1 MLTLAFPAVQE
12 TQMPDAV
19 EDQGNE
25 ADRLTRL
32 SQSGVAREAEHL
44 VPFRGRMVRKLEQA
58 ADELDEEDRLDQ
70 KMLVDLGTEF
80 HEQPPP
86 EAAGVDLAP
95 IRAVD
100 PQFDDFTFRTIARE
114 TFNKVREARST
125 ERTEEAE
132 ALLSPTM
139 EAEVRQEVGGDVA
152 AHRHHLLPGLEVD
165 DATIV
170 AAAVAGGREVLDVRL
185 DVAGEEMERDDASGA
200 VVAGDATVRRWS
212 ERWRFER
219 DPSMDSS
226 QTDREHTL
234 TFGDEGW
241 MVAHRGWVVT
251 QIERLPAPPVA

>member
-1 MLTLAFPAVQE
+1 
-12 TQMPDAV
+12 MPDAV
-19 EDQGNE
+19 EDQGNKT
-25 ADRLTRL
+25 DRLARL
-32 SQSGVAREAEHL
+32 GESGVAHEAEFL
-44 VPFRGRMVRKLEQA
+44 VPFRGRMVRKLEQGA
-58 ADELDEEDRLDQ
+58 EELGEEDRLDQ
-70 KMLVDLGTEF
+70 QMVADLGTEF
-80 HEQPPP
+80 HEQPPA

-100 PQFDDFTFRTIARE
+100 PQFDDFAFRTIARE

-125 ERTEEAE
+125 ERTEEAD

-139 EAEVRQEVGGDVA
+139 ETEVRQEVSGDVA

-165 DATIV
+165 NATII

-185 DVAGEEMERDDASGA
+185 DVAGEEMERDDATGA

-226 QTDREHTL
+226 QTDRDHTL
-234 TFGDEGW
+234 KFGDEGW

-251 QIERLPAPPVA
+251 QIERLPAPPTA

>member
-1 MLTLAFPAVQE
+1 
-12 TQMPDAV
+12 MPDDV

-32 SQSGVAREAEHL
+32 SESGVVREAEHL
-44 VPFRGRMVRKLEQA
+44 VPFRGRMVSKLEQA
-58 ADELDEEDRLDQ
+58 AEELGEEDRLDQ
-70 KMLVDLGTEF
+70 QTVADLGTEF
-80 HEQPPP
+80 HEQPPA

-100 PQFDDFTFRTIARE
+100 PQFDDFAFRTIARE
-114 TFNKVREARST
+114 TFNQVREARST

-132 ALLSPTM
+132 ALLSPAM
-139 EAEVRQEVGGDVA
+139 EAEVRQEVSGDVA

-185 DVAGEEMERDDASGA
+185 DVAGEEMERDDTTGA

-226 QTDREHTL
+226 QTDRQHML
-234 TFGDEGW
+234 KFGDEGW

-251 QIERLPAPPVA
+251 QIERLPAPPAA

>member
-1 MLTLAFPAVQE
+1 
-12 TQMPDAV
+12 MPDAV

-25 ADRLTRL
+25 AGRWTRL
-32 SQSGVAREAEHL
+32 EESGVARAAEHL
-44 VPFRGRMVRKLEQA
+44 VPFGGSISRKMEQA
-58 ADELDEEDRLDQ
+58 AEELGEEDRLDQ
-70 KMLVDLGTEF
+70 QAVADLGTEF
-80 HEQPPP
+80 HEQPSA

-100 PQFDDFTFRTIARE
+100 PQFDDFAFRTIARE
-114 TFNKVREARST
+114 TFNKVREARAT
-125 ERTEEAE
+125 ERAEEAG

-139 EAEVRQEVGGDVA
+139 EAEVRQEVAGDVT

-165 DATIV
+165 GATIV

-185 DVAGEEMERDDASGA
+185 DVAGEEMERDDATGA

-219 DPSMDSS
+219 DPSLDSS

-234 TFGDEGW
+234 MFGDEGW

-251 QIERLPAPPVA
+251 QIERLPAPPAT

>member
-1 MLTLAFPAVQE
+1 
-12 TQMPDAV
+12 MPDAV
-19 EDQGNE
+19 DDQESE

-32 SQSGVAREAEHL
+32 SQSGVVRDADHL
-44 VPFRGRMVRKLEQA
+44 VPFGGSMVRKMDQIAEDLG
-58 ADELDEEDRLDQ
+58 EEDRRNQ
-70 KMLVDLGTEF
+70 QMMVDLGTEF
-80 HEQPPP
+80 HEQPPA

-100 PQFDDFTFRTIARE
+100 PQFDDFAFRSIARE

-226 QTDREHTL
+226 QTDLQHTL
-234 TFGDEGW
+234 RFGDDGW
-241 MVAHRGWVVT
+241 LVAHRGWVVT
-251 QIERLPAPPVA
+251 GIERLPAPPPAAPPPAPPTA